1 MKKDDLLSIS
11 PLDGR
16 YSEICKDIG
25 SIFSEYSLIKY
36 RVHIEIK
43 WFIFLSKLNKIS
55 GLPKLRAKEEKFLNN
70 ISANFNITD
79 AKIVKGFEKTTKHD
93 VKAVEY
99 FLKSK
104 FEKSDQLK
112 KYKEYIHIC
121 CTSEDINNLSY
132 ALMIKD
138 GRALILNK
146 INTLKKIFNSNVKK
160 FSKNVMLSHT
170 HGQPATPTTM
180 GKEFLNFYHRI
191 DKLSEKLKSIDIEGK
206 FNGATGNY
214 SAHKVTFYFNTF

>member
-55 GLPKLRAKEEKFLNN
+55 GLPKLRSKDEQFLNN
-70 ISANFNITD
+70 IVANFNIAD
-79 AKIVKGFEKTTKHD
+79 AKIIKGFEKTTKHD

-132 ALMIKD
+132 A
-138 GRALILNK
+138 
-146 INTLKKIFNSNVKK
+146 
-160 FSKNVMLSHT
+160 
-170 HGQPATPTTM
+170 
-180 GKEFLNFYHRI
+180 
-191 DKLSEKLKSIDIEGK
+191 
-206 FNGATGNY
+206 
-214 SAHKVTFYFNTF
+214 

>member
-16 YSEICKDIG
+16 YSAICKDIG
-25 SIFSEYSLIKY
+25 TIFSEYSLIKY
-36 RVHIEIK
+36 RVQIEVR
-43 WFIFLSKLNKIS
+43 WFIYLSELNKIS
-55 GLPKLRAKEEKFLNN
+55 RIPKLSIKDKKFLNN
-70 ISANFNITD
+70 IINKFSITD
-79 AKIVKGFEKTTKHD
+79 AKIIKNYEKTTKHD

-104 FEKSDQLK
+104 FDKSTSLK

-121 CTSEDINNLSY
+121 CTSEDINNLAY
-132 ALMIKD
+132 ALIMIQ
-138 GRALILNK
+138 GRDIILNK
-146 INTLKKIFNSNVKK
+146 IDDLKKIMNKNIRKY
-160 FSKNVMLSHT
+160 SKDVMLSHT

-180 GKEFLNFYHRI
+180 GKEFLNFYHRLN
-191 DKLSEKLKSIDIEGK
+191 KLSSKLESINIEGK

-214 SAHKVTFYFNTF
+214 SAHSITYPNID